1 MIKLDSNLM
10 QAAIQQARRLRPHV
24 RRLAERSYSVSSSN
38 PNVKPYTVTFT
49 VADGHKF
56 GECTCAAGQHSKPC
70 YHLAAAAAVNIGL
83 HRGYSRPSSPSHPLA
98 SILSKS
104 GGNVLNLEGWHV

>member
-70 YHLAAAAAVNIGL
+70 YHLAAAAAVNIAL
-83 HRGYSRPSSPSHPLA
+83 HRGYSRPSSPSHSLA
-98 SILSKS
+98 GILSKS